1 MGGWGS
7 VQYKDYSSTNLFDP
21 VDSKNVL
28 TRIMGSMFK
37 RFKAS
42 HITMSKIR
50 KNKIMYIPQLWAV
63 LVQQDHEIKP
73 SHSDTQ
79 GEIKQRKSI
88 LQIRFTKEKIIRPRS
103 IY

>member
-1 MGGWGS
+1 
-7 VQYKDYSSTNLFDP
+7 
-21 VDSKNVL
+21 
-28 TRIMGSMFK
+28 
-37 RFKAS
+37 
-42 HITMSKIR
+42 
-50 KNKIMYIPQLWAV
+50 MYIPQLWAV